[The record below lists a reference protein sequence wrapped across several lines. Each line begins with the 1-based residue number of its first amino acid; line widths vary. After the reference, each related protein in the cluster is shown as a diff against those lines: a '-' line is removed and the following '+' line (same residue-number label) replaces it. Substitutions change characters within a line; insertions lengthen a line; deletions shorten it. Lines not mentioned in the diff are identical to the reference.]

1 MSYVMAAPG
10 MLAAAATDVAAVGST
25 VSAAHMAAAPPTIAV
40 IPAAADE
47 VSAGIA
53 HLFSRCGQDYHA
65 LAGQAAAFNEQFVQH
80 LNSSAGSYAAAE
92 AANAGSLLHVNASAA
107 SNVGTIA
114 AAFPAQLSDALTG
127 FWNILPTQAQIYLS
141 VLYNVAYAW
150 VLVANE
156 AVVLAQVILNQAI
169 LQIAQMLSQMGAMI
183 PL

>member
-10 MLAAAATDVAAVGST
+10 MLATAATDVAAVGST

-53 HLFSRCGQDYHA
+53 HLFSRCAQDYHA

-127 FWNILPTQAQIYLS
+127 FWNSLPAFASTLGTVLFELALLPLLAAYLAAGLAYLTLGFAVIAVQFS
-141 VLYNVAYAW
+141 RFFLLVL
-150 VLVANE
+150 
-156 AVVLAQVILNQAI
+156 
-169 LQIAQMLSQMGAMI
+169 
-183 PL
+183 